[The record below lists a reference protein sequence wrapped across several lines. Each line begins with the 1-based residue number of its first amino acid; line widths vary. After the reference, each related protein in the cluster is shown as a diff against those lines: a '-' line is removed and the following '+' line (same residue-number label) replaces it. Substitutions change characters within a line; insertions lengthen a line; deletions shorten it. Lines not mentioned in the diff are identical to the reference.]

1 MIILDDSVILEG
13 YKTGSMP
20 GELSLRT
27 KEYNLRNSCMHKKLL
42 VLSNFAKQYCSC
54 LGRWGGGGEA
64 RGTTPCI
71 SCFLRG
77 FVYKKNTVNIVVCHL
92 HFRPKLFKS

>member
-54 LGRWGGGGEA
+54 LGRWGAGGRHGAQHHAFHASCEA
-64 RGTTPCI
+64 SFTKRT
-71 SCFLRG
+71 
-77 FVYKKNTVNIVVCHL
+77 
-92 HFRPKLFKS
+92 

>member
-54 LGRWGGGGEA
+54 LGRWGRGGGTGHNTMHFMLPA
-64 RGTTPCI
+64 RLRLQKEHSKH
-71 SCFLRG
+71 SCLSFTLQA
-77 FVYKKNTVNIVVCHL
+77 
-92 HFRPKLFKS
+92 

>member
-54 LGRWGGGGEA
+54 LGRWGGGRHRAQHHAFHASCEA
-64 RGTTPCI
+64 SFTKRTQ
-71 SCFLRG
+71 
-77 FVYKKNTVNIVVCHL
+77 
-92 HFRPKLFKS
+92 